1 MSEQSFEEATEA
13 GQNLSSRIVY
23 RTDVRPDA
31 ETITALYRAALLN
44 RPTDNV
50 ERIRQM
56 YASSNYVLTVWDGE
70 RLVAILRGWTDG
82 AYDGYICDLAVHPEY
97 QKLGIGRQML
107 RRTHA
112 FDPRIQWI
120 LIASKLAH
128 DYYLHVGWQ
137 RIRNGWYWPREQ

>member
-1 MSEQSFEEATEA
+1 MIT
-13 GQNLSSRIVY
+13 Y
-23 RTDVRPDA
+23 RSDVRPDA
-31 ETITALYRAALLN
+31 TAVAELYRSSPLH
-44 RPTDNV
+44 RPVDDV
-50 ERIRQM
+50 ARIARM
-56 YASSNYVLTVWDGE
+56 YDGSTVVLSAWDGG